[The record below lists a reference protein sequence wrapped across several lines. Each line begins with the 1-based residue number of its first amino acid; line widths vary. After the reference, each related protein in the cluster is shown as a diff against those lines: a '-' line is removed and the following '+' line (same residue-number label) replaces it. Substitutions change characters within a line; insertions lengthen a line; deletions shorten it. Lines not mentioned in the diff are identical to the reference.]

1 MAEKKKL
8 TYEQAFARLEKITEM
23 LDEGDLS
30 LDESIKLFEES
41 TELASYCSKSLE
53 SARLKVTKLSET
65 GEES

>member
-41 TELASYCSKSLE
+41 TELASYCSKCLE